1 MINKF
6 KKERFFYND
15 FVADDRGFV
24 GWKIMRAKYGE
35 QEGMEQVFTSEET
48 MAMLF

>member
-1 MINKF
+1 MKKF
-6 KKERFFYND
+6 KEERFFYNE
-15 FVADDRGFV
+15 FVEEDRGLV

-35 QEGMEQVFTSEET
+35 QEPLEQVFTSEET